1 MIQRKQKSLIYTY
14 INYKNNLFQTIVYN
28 LLYLCRHNIHRM
40 IYPKNF
46 EQKTGFDKIR
56 QQLYDS
62 CLSPMGHDHV
72 KTMTFQA
79 SYDVIEQRLDQTN
92 QFLNLLHFE
101 SAFPSNDYLDMRN
114 TLKKLTTEGT
124 IIETEDLHNLNTS
137 LKVMEEI
144 RLFLNNLDPEKYD
157 KLQILTQSVESW
169 KTFIEPA
176 DKIIDT
182 KGEIR
187 PDASNTLLEITKKIK
202 SFERSLYSKIQQTL
216 NQAKKSD
223 WIAEEGEIT
232 VRNGRLVIPV
242 KASQKRKIKG
252 FVHDESSSGQTIYIE
267 PEHAYETNNEIRKLR
282 SDYKQEIKRIIGEYT
297 KEIRPYIPDLVQDYE
312 WLGFIDFLRSKAL
325 LASRL
330 HAEKPKLFNEQR
342 IHWQAAVHPLL
353 YQAHKEQNKNVVPL
367 DISLNQEQRIL
378 IISGPNAGGKSV
390 CLKTTGLLQ
399 YMLQCGLMIPVKASS
414 ECGIF
419 NQIFID
425 IGDEQS
431 LENDLSTYSSHL
443 NNLRVFTEN
452 SNSATLTLIDEM
464 GTGTEPQMG
473 GAIAE
478 ASLEVLYERGT
489 YAVVTTHYAN
499 LKLLADKYPAIEN
512 GAMLFDSKN
521 IKPLFQL
528 KIGKPGHS
536 FAFEIAKNTGLPD
549 EIIKR
554 AKEKTG
560 KTHLDFEK
568 QLQSLEQDKS
578 QVDKKEYELKVADDL
593 LAETID
599 KYNRLNADLEK
610 NRKEIIEKAKAEA
623 REILNNSNRLIEN
636 TIREIKES
644 EADKA
649 KTKESRATFDKEKE
663 KILKPKEKTAK
674 SKPKKQKAP
683 ASHPPKQ
690 NINKAPEKDYELVKG
705 EIHSGDTVKIIG
717 QSGSGEVISISK
729 NKAEVSFGQMKMQI
743 PVAKLEKIK
752 TTKKQEKK
760 TQGNYHNIM
769 EDMQQKSQNFSS
781 TLDIR
786 GVKADEALTKLMN
799 FIDDATLLGVY
810 DLRILHGKG
819 HGVLRSVVRDYL
831 AGLDEVKNFHDE
843 HVERGG
849 QGITIVKLK

>member
-1 MIQRKQKSLIYTY
+1 
-14 INYKNNLFQTIVYN
+14 
-28 LLYLCRHNIHRM
+28 M
-40 IYPKNF
+40 IYPENF

-72 KTMTFQA
+72 KNMTFQA
-79 SYDVIEQRLDQTN
+79 SYDVIEKRLEQTN

-114 TLKKLTTEGT
+114 TLKELTTKGT

-144 RLFLNNLDPEKYD
+144 RLYLNNLDAEKYD
-157 KLQILTQSVESW
+157 TLNTLTQEVESW
-169 KTFIEPA
+169 KTFIDQA
-176 DKIIDT
+176 DTIIDT

-187 PDASNTLLEITKKIK
+187 PDASATLLEITKKIK
-202 SFERSLYSKIQQTL
+202 SQQQHLYSKIQQTL

-223 WIAEEGEIT
+223 WIADEGEIT
-232 VRNGRLVIPV
+232 VRNGRLVIPL

-282 SDYKQEIKRIIGEYT
+282 SDYNQEIKRILDEYT
-297 KEIRPYIPDLVQDYE
+297 KEIRPYIPDLIRDYE

-325 LASRL
+325 LASAL
-330 HAEKPKLFNEQR
+330 KAEKPKLFNKQH
-342 IHWQAAVHPLL
+342 INWKSAVHPLL
-353 YQAHKEQNKNVVPL
+353 YQVYKKQNKKVVPL
-367 DISLNQEQRIL
+367 DISLNQEQRML
-378 IISGPNAGGKSV
+378 VISGPNAGGKSV

-399 YMLQCGLMIPVKASS
+399 YMLQCGLLIPVQASS

-419 NQIFID
+419 KRIFID

-443 NNLRVFTEN
+443 NNLRKFTEN
-452 SNSATLTLIDEM
+452 ADDTTLTLIDEM

-478 ASLEVLYERGT
+478 ASLEVLYEKGAF
-489 YAVVTTHYAN
+489 AVVTTHYAN
-499 LKLLADKYPAIEN
+499 LKLLADRYPAIVN
-512 GAMLFDSKN
+512 GAMLFDTKN

-528 KIGKPGHS
+528 KIGKPGNS
-536 FAFEIAKNTGLPD
+536 FAFEIAQNTGLPE
-549 EIIKR
+549 EIINR

-578 QVDKKEYELKVADDL
+578 QVDKKEHELKIADDL
-593 LAETID
+593 LSETIQ
-599 KYNRLNADLEK
+599 KYKRLNAELEN

-623 REILNNSNRLIEN
+623 KEILDNSNRLIEN
-636 TIREIKES
+636 TIRKIKEA
-644 EADKA
+644 EAE
-649 KTKESRATFDKEKE
+649 KTMTKKFREEFEKE
-663 KILKPKEKTAK
+663 KDNLLTSREKST
-674 SKPKKQKAP
+674 KPKKKKKKTP
-683 ASHPPKQ
+683 VDDSTKQ
-690 NINKAPEKDYELVKG
+690 NVKQDPSPEYITQKG
-705 EIHSGDTVKIIG
+705 DIHPGDTVKIIG
-717 QSGSGEVISISK
+717 QSGSGEVTSISK
-729 NKAEVSFGQMKMQI
+729 KKAEVSFGQMKMQV

-752 TTKKQEKK
+752 TRKQQKKKAS
-760 TQGNYHNIM
+760 GNYQNIM
-769 EDMQQKSQNFSS
+769 EDMQHKSENFSS

-831 AGLDEVKNFHDE
+831 SGLDEVKNFHDE

-849 QGITIVKLK
+849 QGVTIVKLK